1 MRIAFKVPARAFW
14 LPMRALA
21 NLGRSFTPPSPP
33 PPQAF
38 HEDVDSFGG
47 FPYPDGGARTLHP
60 APCTLHPDVDSYGR
74 ISSRRRCRWQA
85 RDGSPSLALALATRR

>member
-21 NLGRSFTPPSPP
+21 NLGRSFTTPSPLHP
-33 PPQAF
+33 RPSTRMWTHLVASLTRMAVRAP
-38 HEDVDSFGG
+38 
-47 FPYPDGGARTLHP
+47 LHP

-74 ISSRRRCRWQA
+74 ISSRQA